1 MFQSYLAPVSGLAP
15 CRDLASFE
23 IWDVSLARSLRRR
36 ALAERH
42 RKAAPKTKG
51 TAAAVSAAL
60 LVSPLLPFATG
71 SAHASANARSA
82 PPLPRPPHGGGVIA
96 KLGDRSAEVASV
108 QRALRIS
115 DDSVFGPITQ
125 RSVKRFQSKAG
136 LARDG
141 VVGPKTW
148 TALVKSP
155 VPAAS
160 ETKRAAPK
168 QRSASKRRTVAVAT
182 PATGSCGGPITAPVK
197 GERWG
202 GFGDGRNHAG
212 VDIGAAVGTAV
223 RAAACGTVSSAG
235 DDGSGYGN
243 LICVAH
249 SSTFSTCYA
258 HLSKVLVSPGE
269 RVEAGQVIGRAGMTG
284 RTSGPHLH
292 FETRVDGSPVDP
304 APYLSGAS
312 MIPGDAPSVADAPS
326 SEGQARSARVA
337 RAGGAVPV
345 G

>member
-15 CRDLASFE
+15 RRDLASFE
-23 IWDVSLARSLRRR
+23 IWDVSLTRSLRRR

-71 SAHASANARSA
+71 SAHAGGNARSA

-115 DDSVFGPITQ
+115 SDSVFGPITQ

-160 ETKRAAPK
+160 EKRAAPK
-168 QRSASKRRTVAVAT
+168 QRAASKPRTVAVQA
-182 PATGSCGGPITAPVK
+182 PSAGNCGGPITAPVN

-223 RAAACGTVSSAG
+223 RAAACGTVTSAT

-258 HLSKVLVSPGE
+258 HLSKINVSPGE

-312 MIPGDAPSVADAPS
+312 MIPGAAPSVADAPS
-326 SEGQARSARVA
+326 SEGQARSARVD
-337 RAGGAVPV
+337 RTGGAVPV